1 MLGPLTTL
9 LLIVHLLLVNVAAG
23 APIVCVWLEWRGGD
37 LARRAARYLG
47 GMAVGTLLAGGLVG
61 AILGWLRWTLEYRTL
76 WTGPLSYKL
85 HWGGAELLFSLLLAV
100 VYWLLVRGRGG
111 ESARARVGRGFLAL
125 LHGTNLLY
133 HFPPLFVVA
142 AKLHDTSQTSGAA
155 IRGAAFRQLAWSGEL
170 PALSLHVALASVAMA
185 GIMLLG
191 LALRLLKSNAAGDDA
206 ARVAAWGGMWALA
219 ASLLQLPIGLW
230 TLLMLPATVQ
240 SPLLGNEPVA
250 TMLFF
255 SAMLA
260 ALWLLRELVGVAW
273 GDVTRPALV
282 RAMSAMLATVA
293 LMTAMQQQVRPA
305 HTTRAAAAA
314 DPSLHSGATP

>member
-1 MLGPLTTL
+1 LLGLLTTL

-37 LARRAARYLG
+37 LARRASRYLG
-47 GMAVGTLLAGGLVG
+47 GMAVTTLLVGGLVG
-61 AILGWLRWTLEYRTL
+61 VLLGWLRWTPEYRAL

-85 HWGGAELLFSLLLAV
+85 HWGGAELLVSLLLAIG
-100 VYWLLVRGRGG
+100 YWLLVRGRGG
-111 ESARARVGRGFLAL
+111 ESARARVGRGLLAL

-142 AKLHDTSQTSGAA
+142 AKLHDTGQVSGAA

-191 LALRLLKSNAAGDDA
+191 LALRLLKSRAAGDDA
-206 ARVAAWGGMWALA
+206 ARVAGWGGMWALS
-219 ASLLQLPIGLW
+219 ASLLQLPVGLW
-230 TLLMLPATVQ
+230 TLLMLPAAMQ
-240 SPLLGNEPVA
+240 SPLLGNEPLA

-273 GDVTRPALV
+273 GEMTRPTLI
-282 RAMSAMLATVA
+282 RAMTAMLATVA

-305 HTTRAAAAA
+305 HATRAAPAAKA
-314 DPSLHSGATP
+314 SLRSGAVP